1 MKDNKARI
9 DLAEYK
15 LRSAWYSIKKM
26 YHEEAKKYGVTHAIG
41 FALLSIH
48 PKNGTPST
56 SIGPIMGMEAN
67 SLSRILKMMEEKKLI
82 LKKTNPNDGRGVLIF
97 LTKDGL
103 SKREL
108 TKKKIIKF
116 NKLVNT
122 NITKK
127 NMDIFFKT
135 AETIKK
141 LASEKNILNNEK

>member
-1 MKDNKARI
+1 MKDKKARI
-9 DLAEYK
+9 DLTEYK
-15 LRSAWYSIKKM
+15 LRSTWHSIKRM
-26 YHEEAKKYGVTHAIG
+26 YHEEAKKYGGTHAIG

-67 SLSRILKMMEEKKLI
+67 SLSRILKIMEEKKLI

-122 NITKK
+122 NVTKK

>member
-56 SIGPIMGMEAN
+56 SIGPILGMEAN
-67 SLSRILKMMEEKKLI
+67 SFSRILKTMEEEKLI
-82 LKKTNPNDGRGVLIF
+82 LRKTNPNDKRGVLIF

-103 SKREL
+103 IKREIA
-108 TKKKIIKF
+108 KQKIIKF
-116 NKLVNT
+116 NTLVN
-122 NITKK
+122 NNVTKK

-135 AETIKK
+135 TETIKK
-141 LASEKNILNNEK
+141 LASKENIFE

>member
-67 SLSRILKMMEEKKLI
+67 SLSRILKIMEEKKLI

-122 NITKK
+122 NIRKK

>member
-103 SKREL
+103 RKREV
-108 TKKKIIKF
+108 TKKKVIKF
-116 NKLVNT
+116 NKLVNN
-122 NITKK
+122 NITKE

-135 AETIKK
+135 VETIKK
-141 LASEKNILNNEK
+141 LASEENILNNEK

>member
-67 SLSRILKMMEEKKLI
+67 SFSRILKMMEEKELI
-82 LKKTNPNDGRGVLIF
+82 LRKTNPNDGRGVLIF

-103 SKREL
+103 SKRDL

>member
-26 YHEEAKKYGVTHAIG
+26 YQEEAKKYGVTHAIG

>member
-67 SLSRILKMMEEKKLI
+67 SFSRTLKTMEEEKLI
-82 LKKTNPNDGRGVLIF
+82 LRKTNPNDGRGVLIF

>member
-122 NITKK
+122 NVTKK

-135 AETIKK
+135 VETIKK

>member
-1 MKDNKARI
+1 MKDNKTRI

-26 YHEEAKKYGVTHAIG
+26 YHEEAKKYGVTHAVG

-103 SKREL
+103 SKRDL

-116 NKLVNT
+116 NKLVNA

>member
-135 AETIKK
+135 TETIKK

>member
-103 SKREL
+103 SKRDL

-116 NKLVNT
+116 NKLVNA

-141 LASEKNILNNEK
+141 LASKKNILNNEK

>member
-135 AETIKK
+135 VETIKK

>member
-67 SLSRILKMMEEKKLI
+67 SLSRILKILEEKKLI

-116 NKLVNT
+116 NKLINT

-135 AETIKK
+135 ARCYK
-141 LASEKNILNNEK
+141 ACEKIYK

>member
-122 NITKK
+122 NVTKK

>member
-103 SKREL
+103 RKREV
-108 TKKKIIKF
+108 TKKKVIKF
-116 NKLVNT
+116 NKLVNN
-122 NITKK
+122 NITKE

-135 AETIKK
+135 VETIKK

>member
-67 SLSRILKMMEEKKLI
+67 SFSRILKMMEEEKLI
-82 LKKTNPNDGRGVLIF
+82 LRKTNPNDKRGVLIF

-103 SKREL
+103 IKREIA
-108 TKKKIIKF
+108 KQKIIKF
-116 NKLVNT
+116 NTLVN
-122 NITKK
+122 NNVTKK

-135 AETIKK
+135 TETIKK
-141 LASEKNILNNEK
+141 LASKENVFE